1 MISRINHSKR
11 YRLTLGVLLS
21 IVLVLAGL
29 EAAAGHTAMSARM
42 QMPTCDMGIACPDNN
57 ATSCLQG
64 LSIAVPAVT
73 PFSGDLHPQW
83 TALPV
88 QPTAAGSISDSG
100 AVIFTEHTNRAVPSG
115 PPLHLRFCAFLK

>member
-29 EAAAGHTAMSARM
+29 EAVWGHAAMSMGM
-42 QMPTCDMGIACPDNN
+42 QMPTCNMGIACPDNN

-64 LSIAVPAVT
+64 LSVAVPAVT

-88 QPTAAGSISDSG
+88 IPAAAGSITDSG

-115 PPLHLRFCAFLK
+115 PPLHLRFCSFLK